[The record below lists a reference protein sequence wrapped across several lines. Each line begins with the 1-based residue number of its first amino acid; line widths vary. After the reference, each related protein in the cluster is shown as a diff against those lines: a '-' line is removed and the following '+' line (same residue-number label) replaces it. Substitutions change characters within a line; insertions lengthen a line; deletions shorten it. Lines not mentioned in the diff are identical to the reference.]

1 MEKISLSLIGL
12 SFEGRV
18 QVSQVTVG
26 GTRRQCFWGAS
37 LMLLMMLCSCSP
49 LIDSLPVRYVARDGR
64 STLNLQEDGLIDC
77 SLSHHGGIQFLG
89 GTWIRD
95 GEVVTLKFIHGTVS
109 MRVVRSRSGM
119 VELHV
124 LNESEGIRVL
134 RDWGLDIVFVESRTN
149 T

>member
-1 MEKISLSLIGL
+1 M
-12 SFEGRV
+12 
-18 QVSQVTVG
+18 
-26 GTRRQCFWGAS
+26 
-37 LMLLMMLCSCSP
+37 
-49 LIDSLPVRYVARDGR
+49 IDY
-64 STLNLQEDGLIDC
+64 

-89 GTWIRD
+89 GTWVRD
-95 GEVVTLKFIHGTVS
+95 GEVVTLRFIHGTVS
-109 MRVVRSRSGM
+109 MRVVRSKSGM